1 MFDHGGVLDG
11 SIVTDKSTITA
22 NDLVLDVYDEGLFQ
36 VLKNGVQ
43 IVKYINDL
51 VAHHGYEVVFHSK
64 NKEEDQIKILNQLQ
78 LACTRKGLE
87 FPKIRAMAVYDVS
100 QYQNRTSADPKK
112 ITNQQGIAVAGWGA
126 DDLSGKASVRRAL
139 ETLLEIDPKDRK
151 NHIVFDDGAPNV
163 STPRG
168 EGYQAHLIGIGEGCV
183 ALDKAL
189 EQILL
194 SEQNQDTPQEIK
206 IEIQAPVVEA
216 LCNQFLSIVLK
227 ENSPTPPMSIYL
239 DERKSKPNSIC
250 LGQRFEATIIGKYLP
265 ELDKLKHIFEKLG
278 LLQVEKETLP
288 GECWRYLNIPYNEM
302 VKISPFC
309 NWEYA
314 KKQGCQY
321 GELPDSQLQRVKILC
336 AHYLGHTWE
345 VRQGSLQPFSEE
357 ELSAKEKVVRQLYYA
372 GTIEQVKTI
381 LSDNQKFL
389 NTHRTHWS
397 ILLLEA
403 LAVIVTLPLSVPA
416 LLIYSSVTRGSCN
429 FFKPDSELLS
439 DKISLELS
447 QEPSNKI

>member
-1 MFDHGGVLDG
+1 M
-11 SIVTDKSTITA
+11 
-22 NDLVLDVYDEGLFQ
+22 
-36 VLKNGVQ
+36 
-43 IVKYINDL
+43 
-51 VAHHGYEVVFHSK
+51 
-64 NKEEDQIKILNQLQ
+64 
-78 LACTRKGLE
+78 
-87 FPKIRAMAVYDVS
+87 
-100 QYQNRTSADPKK
+100 
-112 ITNQQGIAVAGWGA
+112 
-126 DDLSGKASVRRAL
+126 
-139 ETLLEIDPKDRK
+139 
-151 NHIVFDDGAPNV
+151 
-163 STPRG
+163 
-168 EGYQAHLIGIGEGCV
+168 
-183 ALDKAL
+183 ALDEAL

-194 SEQNQDTPQEIK
+194 SEQNQDTPQEIE

-227 ENSPTPPMSIYL
+227 ENTPTPPMSIYL
-239 DERKSKPNSIC
+239 DEGKSKPNSIC

-288 GECWRYLNIPYNEM
+288 GECWSYLNIPYSEM
-302 VKISPFC
+302 VKLSPFC

-314 KKQGCQY
+314 KEQGCLY

-345 VRQGSLQPFSEE
+345 ARQGSLQLFSEE
-357 ELSAKEKVVRQLYYA
+357 ELSAKEEVVRQLYYA
-372 GTIEQVKTI
+372 ETIEQVKTI
-381 LSDNQKFL
+381 LSDNQKLL